1 MAKSDKDDPACIIT
15 HIYARLKVKEERL
28 KHMSAD
34 LRDSRI
40 RIAELECQLKLAEA
54 AVMQAKLDRAEAIL
68 LTDPSKN

>member
-15 HIYARLKVKEERL
+15 HIYARLKAKEELL
-28 KHMSAD
+28 KHMSTD

-54 AVMQAKLDRAEAIL
+54 AVMQAKLDKMRSLL
-68 LTDPSKN
+68 LTDHHNN